1 MGLLLAKAA
10 IAVLGIGLYTGH
22 IEVQPY
28 IPEKTECTIYQ
39 DTWVNTRTREVM
51 SDPQVQC
58 RYTPAQT
65 MLKYNPNPKK

>member
-28 IPEKTECTIYQ
+28 IPSETKCVAYYE
-39 DTWVNTRTREVM
+39 TWVNTTTHEEVTT
-51 SDPQVQC
+51 PQVQC
-58 RYTPAQT
+58 TTTEGQT